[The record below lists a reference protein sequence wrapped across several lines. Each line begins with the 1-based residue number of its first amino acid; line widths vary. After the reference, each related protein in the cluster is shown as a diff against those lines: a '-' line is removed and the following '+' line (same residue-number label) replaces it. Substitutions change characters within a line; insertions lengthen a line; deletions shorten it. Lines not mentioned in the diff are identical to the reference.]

1 MEDKK
6 REGVIRVD
14 LRLTGRVAGL
24 IREALLRRKGEELS
38 SRDIGKEIKKGVV
51 FLANEGFFEYE
62 NPFEW
67 LEDKAKEYLGVEEDK
82 EETEEVKKLLEELKV
97 VVEKLESLGV
107 PVRNILNPQKGI
119 NEDNRQ
125 RLDENQAPFVGFG
138 DFSLPQKGESEK
150 KTDEKEDNDGIRI
163 SIDF

>member
-1 MEDKK
+1 MVDKD

-38 SRDIGKEIKKGVV
+38 ARDIGKEIKRGVI

-62 NPFEW
+62 NPFKW
-67 LEDKAKEYLGVEEDK
+67 LEEKAKEYLGIDDER

-97 VVEKLESLGV
+97 VVEKLENLGV
-107 PVRNILNPQKGI
+107 PVRKVVNFPQEEGNKLIVQNGKR
-119 NEDNRQ
+119 EEGP
-125 RLDENQAPFVGFG
+125 LVGLG
-138 DFSLPQKGESEK
+138 DFTPQRE
-150 KTDEKEDNDGIRI
+150 EKEDEGPDKNDGIKI